1 MIDTDRLI
9 LRMLTESDYKNISY
23 YLEDKIQEF
32 ASPYMPHKEEDLK
45 NFILKIIGMASFA
58 IMLKDGNFIGDVSI
72 TSIKPNETGEIAY
85 YFNPSYWKKGY
96 AYEACEAVINYAFDI
111 LKLKYITAQIDEA
124 NTNSR
129 KLVERLGFELKTLQK
144 NVELHGR
151 ITNKCDYVLYNRML
165 IDYI

>member
-58 IMLKDGNFIGDVSI
+58 VILKDGTFIGDVSI
-72 TSIKPNETGEIAY
+72 TSIKSNETGEIAY
-85 YFNPSYWKKGY
+85 YFNPLYWKKGY
-96 AYEACEAVINYAFDI
+96 AYEACKAVINYGFEQ
-111 LKLKYITAQIDEA
+111 LKLEYITAQIDEA
-124 NTNSR
+124 NTDSR
-129 KLVERLGFELKTLQK
+129 KLVERLGFELKALQK

-151 ITNKCDYVLYNRML
+151 ITNKCE
-165 IDYI
+165 YILTK

>member
-1 MIDTDRLI
+1 MIETDRLI
-9 LRMLTESDYKNISY
+9 LRLLTESDYKKISY
-23 YLEDKIQEF
+23 YLDERILEF
-32 ASPYMPHKEEDLK
+32 ASPYMPHKEEELK
-45 NFILKIIGMASFA
+45 NFILKIIGVASFA
-58 IMLKDGNFIGDVSI
+58 IMLKDGTFIGDVSI

-96 AYEACEAVINYAFDI
+96 AYEACEAVINYSFDN

-129 KLVERLGFELKTLQK
+129 KLVERLGFELKILQK

-151 ITNKCDYVLYNRML
+151 ITNRCE
-165 IDYI
+165 YILTK

>member
-9 LRMLTESDYKNISY
+9 LRMLTESDYKNICY

-32 ASPYMPHKEEDLK
+32 ASPYMPHKEELK
-45 NFILKIIGMASFA
+45 NFILKIIGVASFA
-58 IMLKDGNFIGDVSI
+58 VLLKDGTFIGDVSI
-72 TSIKPNETGEIAY
+72 TSIKPNKTGEIAY

-96 AYEACEAVINYAFDI
+96 AYEACKAVMNHAFDN
-111 LKLKYITAQIDEA
+111 LKLKCITAQIDAA

-129 KLVERLGFELKTLQK
+129 KLVERLGFELEILQK

-151 ITNKCDYVLYNRML
+151 ITNKCE
-165 IDYI
+165 YILTK

>member
-32 ASPYMPHKEEDLK
+32 ASPYMPHKEEELK

-58 IMLKDGNFIGDVSI
+58 VILKDGTFIGDVSI
-72 TSIKPNETGEIAY
+72 TSIKSNETGEIAY
-85 YFNPSYWKKGY
+85 YFNPLYWKKGY
-96 AYEACEAVINYAFDI
+96 AYEACKAVINYGFEQ
-111 LKLKYITAQIDEA
+111 LKLEYITAQIDEA
-124 NTNSR
+124 NTDSR
-129 KLVERLGFELKTLQK
+129 KLVERLGFELKALQK

-151 ITNKCDYVLYNRML
+151 ITNKCE
-165 IDYI
+165 YILTK